1 MNSCQELTGNWS
13 PDVPGGRCRSW
24 PHDGF
29 MGLWAGVP
37 LSKRVVTGDA
47 AGVTLTG
54 SWGSRWPD
62 GGSNGSSNSGSGAD
76 RRTGSVGY
84 RAYERSEFVANGSA
98 VWDFASAEVLRWGVK
113 TRSGFC
119 VEARSPSAIGVD
131 RPMVVAGDRYWLVAR
146 LGPLRVREP
155 VLVVAVVDKPDRKGF
170 AYGTLAGHP
179 VSGEEA
185 FVVDRRED
193 GSVWLT
199 IRSLTRPASGPWRA
213 AYPAALLAQRWYRR
227 RYFRALRPQ
236 GS

>member
-1 MNSCQELTGNWS
+1 
-13 PDVPGGRCRSW
+13 
-24 PHDGF
+24 

-47 AGVTLTG
+47 AGVTL
-54 SWGSRWPD
+54 
-62 GGSNGSSNSGSGAD
+62 SGSGAD
-76 RRTGSVGY
+76 RQTGSAGY
-84 RAYERSEFVANGSA
+84 RAYERTEFVGNGAA

-113 TRSGFC
+113 TRSGFS
-119 VEARSPSAIGVD
+119 VEGGGPSATGVD
-131 RPMVVAGDRYWLVAR
+131 QPVVAGDRYWLVAR
-146 LGPLRVREP
+146 LGPSRVREP
-155 VLVVAVVDKPDRKGF
+155 VVVVAVVDERDRKGF

-185 FVVDRRED
+185 FVVDRHADGAD

-227 RYFRALRPQ
+227 RYFRALRQ
-236 GS
+236 QRS

>member
-1 MNSCQELTGNWS
+1 
-13 PDVPGGRCRSW
+13 
-24 PHDGF
+24 

-54 SWGSRWPD
+54 SWGSRGPG
-62 GGSNGSSNSGSGAD
+62 GGSNGGSNSGSGAD
-76 RRTGSVGY
+76 RQTGSAGY
-84 RAYERSEFVANGSA
+84 RAYERTKFVGNGA
-98 VWDFASAEVLRWGVK
+98 EVWDFASAEVLRWGVK
-113 TRSGFC
+113 TRSGFS
-119 VEARSPSAIGVD
+119 VEACGLSAMGAD
-131 RPMVVAGDRYWLVAR
+131 RPVVVAGDRYWLVAR

-155 VLVVAVVDKPDRKGF
+155 VLVVAVVDERDRKGF

-185 FVVDRRED
+185 FVVDRHAD
-193 GSVWLT
+193 GSVWFT
-199 IRSLTRPASGPWRA
+199 IRSLTGPASGPWWA

-227 RYFRALRPQ
+227 RYFRALRQQ